1 MLVAN
6 FVSNNPNMGSTRTME
21 DFNKFLGQKNYKLG
35 ILAKLYPN
43 NTISALTD
51 LLGNVWMGEEKK
63 KLGGFQS
70 IDSDFYEW
78 EIRLVVILF

>member
-35 ILAKLYPN
+35 ILAKL
-43 NTISALTD
+43 TLTT
-51 LLGNVWMGEEKK
+51 LSVL
-63 KLGGFQS
+63 
-70 IDSDFYEW
+70 
-78 EIRLVVILF
+78 